1 MASKQP
7 KTRQIMA
14 YEEFSKTLEDILLG
28 LSSIGITSLSK
39 YQQEAVYDF
48 ICGGH
53 TFLVLPTGHGKSLV
67 YQMALIIAKQKML
80 NNDPIIVIASPL
92 NALIADQI
100 KKCKRFG
107 LLGYKLESSNIETLQ
122 NGCK

>member
-1 MASKQP
+1 
-7 KTRQIMA
+7 MA
-14 YEEFSKTLEDILLG
+14 YGEFSKTLEDILLG
-28 LSSIGITSLSK
+28 LSSIGITSLTK

-48 ICGGH
+48 ICGRD

-80 NNDPIIVIASPL
+80 NNDAIIVIASPL

-100 KKCKRFG
+100 KECKTFWSTG
-107 LLGYKLESSNIETLQ
+107 I
-122 NGCK
+122 